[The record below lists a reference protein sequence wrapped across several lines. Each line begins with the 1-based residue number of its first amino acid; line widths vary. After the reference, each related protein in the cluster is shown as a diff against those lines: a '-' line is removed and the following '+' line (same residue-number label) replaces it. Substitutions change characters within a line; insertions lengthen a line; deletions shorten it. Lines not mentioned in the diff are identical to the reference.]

1 MPRPKVLKEG
11 KVVPIVF
18 DIPLLEATRAVAR
31 RKGISVSQL
40 VREAVVMYLRDQAT
54 ALGLQ
59 LVFDEEGSS
68 NCSYIRDPQVGPAP
82 SGTDPAPDPIILFK
96 RKQFERQLEVFER
109 SFQRVVDEW
118 ERLKPRIAGGY
129 GTRVLS
135 SDFFRLRDQ
144 VRDHEKWLHR
154 ILRDYKIDIRDQVL
168 DSRVRDLVTRVVT
181 VSGELQKALG

>member
-18 DIPLLEATRAVAR
+18 DIPLLEATRMVAR

-40 VREAVVMYLRDQAT
+40 VREAVVMYLRDQAV
-54 ALGLQ
+54 ALGIQ
-59 LVFDEEGSS
+59 TVFDDNSMHNS
-68 NCSYIRDPQVGPAP
+68 NPQVGPAA
-82 SGTDPAPDPIILFK
+82 SGTDPAPDPIILFR

-129 GTRVLS
+129 NTRVLDS
-135 SDFFRLRDQ
+135 SFFRLRDR
-144 VRDHEKWLHR
+144 VRDLEKWLHR
-154 ILRDYKIDIRDQVL
+154 ILRDYKNDVRDQAL
-168 DSRVRDLVTRVVT
+168 DSRVRDLVVRVIDI
-181 VSGELQKALG
+181 SGELQRMLG

>member
-1 MPRPKVLKEG
+1 VPRPKVLKEG

-18 DIPLLEATRAVAR
+18 DIPLLEATRMVAR

-40 VREAVVMYLRDQAT
+40 VREAVVMYLRDQAV
-54 ALGLQ
+54 ALGIQ
-59 LVFDEEGSS
+59 TVFDDNSMHNS
-68 NCSYIRDPQVGPAP
+68 NPQVGPAP
-82 SGTDPAPDPIILFK
+82 SGTDPTPDPIILFR

-144 VRDHEKWLHR
+144 VRDLEKWLHR

-168 DSRVRDLVTRVVT
+168 DSRVRDLVTRVET